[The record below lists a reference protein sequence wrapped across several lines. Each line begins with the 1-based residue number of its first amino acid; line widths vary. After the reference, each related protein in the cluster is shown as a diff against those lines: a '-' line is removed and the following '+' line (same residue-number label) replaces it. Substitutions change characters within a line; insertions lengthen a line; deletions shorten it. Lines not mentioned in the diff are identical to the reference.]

1 MAKSAPK
8 SKSAMETLVDSFSE
22 LVAEAKERMSPEEFQ
37 QAEREFDEI
46 IEKVRARASPGARRG
61 TA

>member
-8 SKSAMETLVDSFSE
+8 TKSAMDTLVDSFSN
-22 LVAEAKERMSPEEFQ
+22 LVAEAKERMSPDEFRH
-37 QAEREFDEI
+37 AEKEFDQI
-46 IEKVRARASPGARRG
+46 IDKAKARASRGGRRE